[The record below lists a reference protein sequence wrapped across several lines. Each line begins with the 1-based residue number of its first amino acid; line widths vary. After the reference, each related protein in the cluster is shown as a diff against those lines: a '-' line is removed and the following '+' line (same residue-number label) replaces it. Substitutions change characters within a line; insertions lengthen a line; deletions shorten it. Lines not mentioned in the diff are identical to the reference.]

1 MRILIIGGNR
11 FVGKKLA
18 KRLIKESHNVHV
30 LNRSGTGPDGA
41 FVSKFDRNNKEDYDY
56 INFSNYDC
64 IVDMCL
70 FKLEQFE
77 LIKDFI
83 PTNTNYIFVS
93 SGAVDYIDTN
103 SFGDYAV
110 EKMEVERALSQT
122 NLNYKIIR
130 PSYIV
135 GIGNHRPRLG
145 YYISQLKNKK
155 PISIDG
161 DGDYP
166 INLVFADDVVECLV
180 RMTHDMNRTYKT
192 YTIAGDE
199 SITINELIKFLK
211 SKLKIKKHKTKNT
224 TDSLFPNQSFEFNN
238 TKVKSEYGIEFTD
251 LRRGIKKYIK
261 DYNEYNIS

>member
-1 MRILIIGGNR
+1 MRILVIGGNR
-11 FVGKKLA
+11 FVGKKLV
-18 KRLIKESHNVHV
+18 KRLLNESHHVSV

-41 FVSKFDRNNKEDYDY
+41 FKWKFDRNRKRDYDFVY
-56 INFSNYDC
+56 FDDYDC
-64 IVDMCL
+64 IIDMCL
-70 FKLEQFE
+70 FKPEQFE
-77 LIKDFI
+77 LIKNSI

-155 PISIDG
+155 SISIDG

-180 RMTHDMNRTYKT
+180 RMTHNMNRTYKT

-211 SKLKIKKHKTKNT
+211 SKLKIKKHKTKNEK
-224 TDSLFPNQSFEFNN
+224 DSLFPNQSFEFNN

-251 LRRGIKKYIK
+251 LKQGIKKYIK
-261 DYNEYNIS
+261 DYNEL